1 MCDLLTGPAIQ
12 AFARQADNQN
22 VYPTRP
28 SELLRSALSLL
39 PPLPCS
45 IDVIS
50 DDGGCFALTL
60 AAVEGNLI
68 YGYGDR
74 ELVRKDL
81 DLEARLRDDRGEGWD
96 IHFKI
101 LRSYFQSGDELL
113 LHLEV
118 TGVAVR
124 DAERRGPRA
133 HLVELATARILY
145 AKAHDRDELFDVR
158 LADVSPDGTAFISE
172 RTLSTG
178 DLIELV
184 TVVDDRPVRLQVRV
198 VRSIPAIY
206 GRNRVGCE
214 VTTILDADRHTLTQ
228 LAERYQREGSPEQRN
243 PQIAQTLAAARQQTT
258 LARRPAPRYTTG

>member
-1 MCDLLTGPAIQ
+1 VRSCPGTGLTVSHATPITAY
-12 AFARQADNQN
+12 

-39 PPLPCS
+39 PPMPCS
-45 IDVIS
+45 IDVLS

-60 AAVEGNLI
+60 AAIEGNVV

-96 IHFKI
+96 IHFTI

-118 TGVAVR
+118 TQVTVR
-124 DAERRGPRA
+124 DAERRAPRA
-133 HLVELATARILY
+133 HLAELASARVLY
-145 AKAHDRDELFDVR
+145 AKSHDRDELFDVR
-158 LADVSPDGTAFISE
+158 LADVSPTGAAFISE
-172 RTLSTG
+172 RSLSTG
-178 DLIELV
+178 DLLELS
-184 TVVDDRPVRLQVRV
+184 TVVDDRPIRFEIRV

-214 VTTILDADRHTLTQ
+214 VTTMLEADRHTLKL
-228 LAERYQREGSPEQRN
+228 LADRYQREGSPEERN
-243 PQIAQTLAAARQQTT
+243 PQIAQTLAEARSQSSI
-258 LARRPAPRYTTG
+258 ARRPAPRYQTG

>member
-1 MCDLLTGPAIQ
+1 
-12 AFARQADNQN
+12 
-22 VYPTRP
+22 VYPSRP

-39 PPLPCS
+39 PPMPCA

-50 DDGGCFALTL
+50 DDGGVFALTL

-96 IHFKI
+96 IHFTV

-118 TGVAVR
+118 TRVVVR
-124 DAERRGPRA
+124 DAERRAPRA
-133 HLVELATARILY
+133 HLAELATARVLY
-145 AKAHDRDELFDVR
+145 GKAHDRDELFDVR
-158 LADVSPDGTAFISE
+158 LADVSPEGAAFISE

-178 DLIELV
+178 DLLELV
-184 TVVDDRPVRLQVRV
+184 TEVDDRPIRFEVRV

-214 VTTILDADRHTLTQ
+214 VTSILEADRHTLTQ
-228 LAERYQREGSPEQRN
+228 LAERYQREGSPEERN
-243 PQIAQTLAAARQQTT
+243 PQIAQTLAAARQQSSIS
-258 LARRPAPRYTTG
+258 RRPAPRYNTG

>member
-1 MCDLLTGPAIQ
+1 MFRLSPAAPITIC
-12 AFARQADNQN
+12 
-22 VYPTRP
+22 VYPSRP

-39 PPLPCS
+39 PPMPCS

-60 AAVEGNLI
+60 AAVEGDLV

-118 TGVAVR
+118 TEVVVR
-124 DAERRGPRA
+124 DAERRSPRA
-133 HLVELATARILY
+133 HLAELATARVLY
-145 AKAHDRDELFDVR
+145 GKAHDRDELFDVR
-158 LADVSPDGTAFISE
+158 LADVSPRGAAFISE

-178 DLIELV
+178 DLLELS
-184 TVVDDRPVRLQVRV
+184 TVVDERPIRFEVRV

-206 GRNRVGCE
+206 GRNRIGCE
-214 VTTILDADRHTLTQ
+214 ITSILEADRHTLKQ
-228 LAERYQREGSPEQRN
+228 LSERFEREGSPEQRN
-243 PQIAQTLAAARQQTT
+243 PEIARTLQAARSQTLPG
-258 LARRPAPRYTTG
+258 RRPARRYDT

>member
-1 MCDLLTGPAIQ
+1 M
-12 AFARQADNQN
+12 
-22 VYPTRP
+22 YPSRP

-39 PPLPCS
+39 PPMPCS

-60 AAVEGNLI
+60 AAVEGNLM

-81 DLEARLRDDRGEGWD
+81 DLVARLRDDRGEGWD

-101 LRSYFQSGDELL
+101 MRSYFQSGDELL

-118 TGVAVR
+118 TDVVVR
-124 DAERRGPRA
+124 DAERRTARA
-133 HLVELATARILY
+133 HLAELATARVVY
-145 AKAHDRDELFDVR
+145 AKAHDRNELFDVR
-158 LADVSPDGTAFISE
+158 LADVSPSGAAFISE

-178 DLIELV
+178 DLLELS
-184 TVVDDRPVRLQVRV
+184 TTVDDRPIRFELRV

-214 VTTILDADRHTLTQ
+214 ITSILEADRHTL
-228 LAERYQREGSPEQRN
+228 LRMAERYQREDSPEQRD
-243 PQIAQTLAAARQQTT
+243 PHVAQKLADARSQTT
-258 LARRPAPRYTTG
+258 LGRRPAPRYPTD

>member
-1 MCDLLTGPAIQ
+1 
-12 AFARQADNQN
+12 

-39 PPLPCS
+39 PPMPCS

-50 DDGGCFALTL
+50 NDGGCFPLTL
-60 AAVEGNLI
+60 AAVEGNLV

-96 IHFKI
+96 IRFNI

-118 TGVAVR
+118 TEVVAR
-124 DAERRGPRA
+124 DTERRGPRA
-133 HLVELATARILY
+133 HLAELATARVLY

-158 LADVSPDGTAFISE
+158 LADVSPSGAAFISE
-172 RTLSTG
+172 RSLSTG
-178 DLIELV
+178 DLLEL
-184 TVVDDRPVRLQVRV
+184 TSVVDDRPIRFELRV
-198 VRSIPAIY
+198 VLSIPAIY

-214 VTTILDADRHTLTQ
+214 VTSILEADRHTLVE
-228 LAERYQREGSPEQRN
+228 LAERYQREGCPEQRN
-243 PQIAQTLAAARQQTT
+243 PEIARTLEAARSRSTVS
-258 LARRPAPRYTTG
+258 RRPAPRYHA